1 MTSYSIKT
9 LNLNLNSAEALG
21 LNFAETQGEFII
33 FVEYSDT
40 GEAGDAKIFLLA
52 KPFSDSSSVSD
63 VSDILLGK
71 ALSETI
77 TVSDDFHRQLTT
89 IRTANNTASVTGAGQ
104 ALMQSYMTDFSYFG
118 GDFVG
123 VSRTF

>member
-33 FVEYSDT
+33 FTEYSDT
-40 GEAGDAKIFLLA
+40 GEAGDAKVFLLA

-77 TVSDDFHRQLTT
+77 DRDSLAAAAIAHRM
-89 IRTANNTASVTGAGQ
+89 S
-104 ALMQSYMTDFSYFG
+104 QSNAA
-118 GDFVG
+118 
-123 VSRTF
+123 